1 MTKEPPMEEKFV
13 PRGAFAF
20 FLVMVVLYAA
30 IFFSVWAIMAMRGST
45 N

>member
-1 MTKEPPMEEKFV
+1 MEEKFV

-20 FLVMVVLYAA
+20 FILMVVVYAG
-30 IFFSVWAIMAMRGST
+30 IFFSVWAIMATRGST

>member
-1 MTKEPPMEEKFV
+1 MEEKFV
-13 PRGAFAF
+13 PRGAMAF